1 MNFNEFFPKKLIPLA
16 LMSAMLTVPLTGCD
30 FQLGPS
36 DSDNSSNDGGSDG
49 GTGGGSNGGGNDGG
63 ATIGTLTDASDLEV
77 NFDSNFS
84 LGNIDLTIDDIPANS
99 SELEDGMVAMMII
112 QDGAPNN
119 LSSGTV
125 TSLEVNHLLIGPVTS
140 LDPFEVLSHE
150 VITTADTEL
159 RDITGEDVS
168 NLSIGDIA
176 RVSGFANRQ
185 SGILATRVDQPPTA
199 FSIWKMTGT
208 VENLTDN
215 VSFTIADQNIVLN
228 GTFPDCG
235 TANLVEGDYVEVTAI
250 PDDTFEAGD
259 DLSTL
264 LAVECITVALPGLA
278 APDDDIETLPAQMEG
293 TVSSINS
300 ITEIFIDDQE
310 VEISSGVSYLGGTAT
325 DLIVGAK
332 IEVEGD
338 VDLDTGVLT
347 ADTII
352 YHERR
357 ILIEAPLASSDVVV
371 DTSVNFFGL
380 DIPITNLTVED
391 DLIVSSGVADR
402 QVRLLGFTDE
412 DQNPFAIALSNEG
425 FIDDE
430 DVTVQGPVSRIGG
443 NEIEIIG
450 ISVDGGNVL
459 NVQSTLEEE
468 DLVIVENA
476 EVDGST
482 GITDGIV
489 SEIETVFEQRENN

>member
-1 MNFNEFFPKKLIPLA
+1 MNLNDFSLRKLFPLA
-16 LMSAMLTVPLTGCD
+16 LISTCLAVPLAGCD

-36 DSDNSSNDGGSDG
+36 DDNNNGGNNG
-49 GTGGGSNGGGNDGG
+49 GGNNGGGGSIGGGNDGG

-84 LGNIDLTIDDIPANS
+84 LGNIDISIDDIPAVS
-99 SELEDGMVAMMII
+99 SDLEDGMVVTLII
-112 QDGAPNN
+112 EDGAPSN
-119 LSSGTV
+119 LATGTV
-125 TSLEVNHLLIGPVTS
+125 TSLEVNHLLVGPVTS
-140 LDPFEVLSHE
+140 LNPFEVLSHE

-159 RDITGEDVS
+159 RDISGEDVT
-168 NLSIGDIA
+168 NLAIGDIA

-185 SGILATRVDQPPTA
+185 NGILATRVDLQPGQ

-208 VENLTDN
+208 VENLTAN
-215 VSFTIADQNIVLN
+215 QSFTIADQNIILN

-235 TANLVEGDYVEVTAI
+235 TRELAEGDYVEVTAI
-250 PDDTFEAGD
+250 PEENFSPGD

-264 LAVECITVALPGLA
+264 LAVECLTVALPALRA
-278 APDDDIETLPAQMEG
+278 DDDDIETLPAQMEG
-293 TVSSINS
+293 TVTSINS
-300 ITEIFIDDQE
+300 ITEIFVDDQE
-310 VEISSGVSYLGGTAT
+310 IELGSNVSYLGGTAT

-338 VDLDTGVLT
+338 LDLDTQVLT
-347 ADTII
+347 ANTII

-357 ILIEAPLASSDVVV
+357 ILIEAPLASSDVTVN
-371 DTSVNFFGL
+371 TSVNFFGL
-380 DIPITNLTVED
+380 DIPITNLTVDD
-391 DLIVSSGVADR
+391 DLIVSSGIADR
-402 QVRLLGFTDE
+402 QVRLFGFTDE
-412 DQNPFAIALSNEG
+412 DQNPFAISLSNEG
-425 FIDDE
+425 VIDDE
-430 DVTVQGPVSRIGG
+430 DVTLQGPVSRVGG

-459 NVQSTLEEE
+459 NIQGSVEEE

-482 GITDGIV
+482 SITDGVV